1 MFYCIFQL
9 KLNWPRE
16 AHGSLWVIS
25 YHSINPKAFA
35 LSVLSFTEVD
45 YNKFILALT
54 KKNSLVNTNS
64 GKAEIL
70 IFDIR
75 NFCLRIDP

>member
-1 MFYCIFQL
+1 MVHSGL
-9 KLNWPRE
+9 
-16 AHGSLWVIS
+16 
-25 YHSINPKAFA
+25 YHIILSIPTFA